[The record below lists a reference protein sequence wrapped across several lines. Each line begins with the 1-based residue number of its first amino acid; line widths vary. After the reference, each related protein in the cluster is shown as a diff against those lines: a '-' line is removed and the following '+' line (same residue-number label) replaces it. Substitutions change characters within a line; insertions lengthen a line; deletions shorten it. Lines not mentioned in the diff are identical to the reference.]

1 MHDKDMVLEEMLVL
15 LIAGTFNEIH
25 LMHGSNLAGHTTNAG
40 CSFEH
45 TLVRW
50 LSRPIIDPC
59 WQQQPKHGTIRL
71 LLFETSRNGSIIY
84 GTGLLVILKKRH

>member
-1 MHDKDMVLEEMLVL
+1 MKMLQCQI
-15 LIAGTFNEIH
+15 LIP
-25 LMHGSNLAGHTTNAG
+25 NLNLNRPNAG

-59 WQQQPKHGTIRL
+59 WQQQPKHGTICL